1 MSDQNK
7 RTHGH
12 PHGRHHDGR
21 HHGGRHDGSVVTM
34 QDRDKHYKKVKR
46 RKHSQ
51 WLDVWYRLRK
61 NKLAM
66 IGMVIVAVLIL
77 VSVFAPVLTPYEFD
91 YQSISERF
99 QYPCLAHPF
108 GTDNLGRDT
117 LTRILYGGRTSLLTS
132 VVALM
137 FSIVI
142 SIVLGTIAGFFGGT
156 TDIIIMRILDII
168 GAVPSMMLAI
178 TISAA
183 LGNGVVQTA
192 IAIGIGG
199 VGQMARLIR
208 GSILQSSQEQ
218 YVESAISTGSGNIR
232 IMFKQVLPNVL
243 SPLIIS
249 ASMGIGSNIAAISGL
264 SFIGL
269 GVQPPIAEWGNLM
282 NTGMNFIREYWPQ
295 AIFPG
300 LVMMVTLFAFNC
312 FGDGLRDALDPKLKQ

>member
-1 MSDQNK
+1 MSTK
-7 RTHGH
+7 HKHGHGGPHGAQGRSLVAQAEH
-12 PHGRHHDGR
+12 PHGRK
-21 HHGGRHDGSVVTM
+21 
-34 QDRDKHYKKVKR
+34 KHKR

-61 NKLAM
+61 NKLAV
-66 IGMVIVAVLIL
+66 IGMVLAVLL
-77 VSVFAPVLTPYEFD
+77 VLSAVFAPLLAPYPFD
-91 YQSISERF
+91 EQNISQRF
-99 QYPCLAHPF
+99 QYPSSAHWF

-117 LTRILYGGRTSLLTS
+117 LSRCLYGGRTSLLTS
-132 VVALM
+132 VVALC
-137 FSIVI
+137 FSIVV
-142 SIVLGTIAGFFGGT
+142 SVGLGMIAGFFGGT
-156 TDIIIMRILDII
+156 VDIIVMRILDVI
-168 GAVPSMMLAI
+168 GAVPSMMLAV

-208 GSILQSSQEQ
+208 GSILQSRQEQ

-249 ASMGIGSNIAAISGL
+249 ASMGIGNNIAAISGL

-282 NTGMNFIREYWPQ
+282 NTGMDHIREYWPQ

-300 LVMMVTLFAFNC
+300 LMIMLTLFAFNC

>member
-1 MSDQNK
+1 MAQAE
-7 RTHGH
+7 H
-12 PHGRHHDGR
+12 PHGH
-21 HHGGRHDGSVVTM
+21 
-34 QDRDKHYKKVKR
+34 KKRKR

-61 NKLAM
+61 NKLAV
-66 IGMVIVAVLIL
+66 IGMVLAAVLVLSAI
-77 VSVFAPVLTPYEFD
+77 FAPMLAPYPFD
-91 YQSISERF
+91 EQNISGRF
-99 QYPCLAHPF
+99 QYPNAAHWF

-117 LTRILYGGRTSLLTS
+117 LSRCLYGGRTSLLTS
-132 VVALM
+132 VVALC
-137 FSIVI
+137 FSIAV
-142 SIVLGTIAGFFGGT
+142 SVGLGMIAGFFGGT
-156 TDIIIMRILDII
+156 VDIIVMRILDVI
-168 GAVPSMMLAI
+168 GAVPSMMLAV

-208 GSILQSSQEQ
+208 GSILQSRQEQ

-249 ASMGIGSNIAAISGL
+249 ASMGIGNNIAAISGL

-282 NTGMNFIREYWPQ
+282 NTGMDHIREYWPQ

-300 LVMMVTLFAFNC
+300 LMIMLTLFAFNC

>member
-1 MSDQNK
+1 MSTK
-7 RTHGH
+7 HKHGHGGHHGAQGRSLVAQAEH
-12 PHGRHHDGR
+12 PHGRK
-21 HHGGRHDGSVVTM
+21 
-34 QDRDKHYKKVKR
+34 KHKR

-61 NKLAM
+61 NKLAV
-66 IGMVIVAVLIL
+66 IGMVLAVLL
-77 VSVFAPVLTPYEFD
+77 VLSAVFAPLLAPYPFD
-91 YQSISERF
+91 EQNISQRF
-99 QYPCLAHPF
+99 QYPSSAHWF

-117 LTRILYGGRTSLLTS
+117 LSRCLYGGRTSLLTS
-132 VVALM
+132 VVALC
-137 FSIVI
+137 FSIVV
-142 SIVLGTIAGFFGGT
+142 SVGLGMIAGFFGGT
-156 TDIIIMRILDII
+156 VDIIVMRILDVI
-168 GAVPSMMLAI
+168 GAVPSMMLAV

-208 GSILQSSQEQ
+208 GSILQSRQEQ

-249 ASMGIGSNIAAISGL
+249 ASMGIGNNIAAISGL

-282 NTGMNFIREYWPQ
+282 NTGMDHIREYWPQ

-300 LVMMVTLFAFNC
+300 LMIMLTLFAFNC